1 MTLKKLRVENL
12 ADSKCKFFII
22 SYLSVIPLKSL
33 YRKLHLGPVTRIRI
47 FENGDFLSLLST
59 RKRRFAALRKGF
71 PVRVEF
77 FKNAVLTKT
86 EVFEYDD
93 IIHHTAHSVSD
104 KYECYR
110 NSIVLAFPCG
120 RAKTIRVR
128 YVWTRIF
135 SKLENKISVF
145 SNIRIRADGG
155 LTTFLLIFIHT
166 LDVKNAFTIVSPKRL
181 WLCQAHSWDQKFQWL
196 SVLENSIAAAL
207 ERV

>member
-22 SYLSVIPLKSL
+22 SYLSVIPVKSL

-47 FENGDFLSLLST
+47 FENGDFLSLPST

-77 FKNAVLTKT
+77 FKNAGSTKT
-86 EVFEYDD
+86 YE
-93 IIHHTAHSVSD
+93 
-104 KYECYR
+104 YECYR

-128 YVWTRIF
+128 YVCTRIF
-135 SKLENKISVF
+135 SKTENKISSVF
-145 SNIRIRADGG
+145 NTIRIRVDGAS
-155 LTTFLLIFIHT
+155 LRFCLSSFT
-166 LDVKNAFTIVSPKRL
+166 L
-181 WLCQAHSWDQKFQWL
+181 
-196 SVLENSIAAAL
+196 
-207 ERV
+207 

>member
-1 MTLKKLRVENL
+1 MRPHISERV
-12 ADSKCKFFII
+12 
-22 SYLSVIPLKSL
+22 P
-33 YRKLHLGPVTRIRI
+33 
-47 FENGDFLSLLST
+47 
-59 RKRRFAALRKGF
+59 
-71 PVRVEF
+71 RVEF
-77 FKNAVLTKT
+77 FKNACLTKT
-86 EVFEYDD
+86 EVLEYND
-93 IIHHTAHSVSD
+93 IIHHTAHSLNALSD
-104 KYECYR
+104 ECECYR

-135 SKLENKISVF
+135 SKTENKISSVF
-145 SNIRIRADGG
+145 NNIRIRVHGRG
-155 LTTFLLIFIHT
+155 LTSFLPIFIHT